1 MVGGERHARYVREMH
16 HRRVYLFDKAEVEL
30 VDPVYNPEFCSN
42 CHRIRV
48 THKGESKGC
57 LNRNDDLVPT
67 RGLDDTA
74 LRAAF
79 RSVITTRLPHDGGY
93 ITEFPVRDAR
103 GAAADGLA
111 LPNRTRNRLGSAG
124 FALPR

>member
-1 MVGGERHARYVREMH
+1 MH
-16 HRRVYLFDKAEVEL
+16 
-30 VDPVYNPEFCSN
+30 NPEFCAN

-48 THKGESKGC
+48 THKGELKGC

-79 RSVITTRLPHDGGY
+79 RSVITTRVPYYGGY
-93 ITEFPVRDAR
+93 ITDIPAAEPT
-103 GAAADGLA
+103 GAPLPM
-111 LPNRTRNRLGSAG
+111 LPNLHRASATD
-124 FALPR
+124 